1 MIGIDLVT
9 VDRFEASGRLSKFL
23 SHFRVDGTT
32 ALAAAKTWACIE
44 AIIKANDQEFD
55 INKIRI
61 RFPKGCRPEVEDP
74 DQVLSSSYVLS
85 VSHEGSTVIAIALR
99 T

>member
-9 VDRFEASGRLSKFL
+9 IDRFESSDRLPKFL

-32 ALAAAKTWACIE
+32 ALAAAKTWACME
-44 AIIKANDQEFD
+44 AIIKAEDQEFD

-61 RFPKGCRPEVEDP
+61 RFPKGSRPEVEDP
-74 DQVLSSSYVLS
+74 DRVLGGKYSLS

-99 T
+99 A